1 MSNHPKAKAAFRW
14 IILSVAFGVLSV
26 GGLLLGLHTPSRA
39 AESLVTVDSYQRI
52 ADHTGGFSVTLAN
65 DIFGSSVAE
74 VGDLN
79 SDGVIDLAV
88 GASADDTGGNN
99 RGAVYILFLR
109 ADGMVSTT
117 QRIADNTGGFVTLW
131 NNANFGSSVAE
142 IGDLNGDGVSDLA
155 IGAPGDNYG
164 GLGGGAVYVLFMKA
178 NGEVS
183 SSTKIAHNTGG
194 FGALADNDMFGQSIT
209 EISDLN
215 RDGVPDL
222 AVGAIGD
229 DTGGA
234 LSERGAVY
242 ILFLRADG
250 TVITAQK
257 IADNTGGFG
266 SLSSH
271 DRFGRSVTE
280 ISDLNGD
287 GVPDLAVGATG
298 DDTGGA
304 DRGAVYILFM
314 KASGTVS
321 ATQKIADNTGGFGQL
336 TNLDDFGRSVTGISD
351 LNADSVPDLAV
362 GAIGDDTGGTSRGA
376 VHILFMRTDG
386 TVSATQKIADNTS
399 GFGSLSN
406 YDNFGWSVTEA
417 GDIDGDD
424 KSDLVVGAA
433 RDTDDKGAIYVLFL
447 GGPLHTVY
455 LPIVSKDSSEA
466 AIY

>member
-26 GGLLLGLHTPSRA
+26 GGLLLGLHTPSLA

-65 DIFGSSVAE
+65 DMFGFSVAE

-88 GASADDTGGNN
+88 GASTDDTGG
-99 RGAVYILFLR
+99 
-109 ADGMVSTT
+109 
-117 QRIADNTGGFVTLW
+117 DN
-131 NNANFGSSVAE
+131 
-142 IGDLNGDGVSDLA
+142 
-155 IGAPGDNYG
+155 
-164 GLGGGAVYVLFMKA
+164 
-178 NGEVS
+178 
-183 SSTKIAHNTGG
+183 
-194 FGALADNDMFGQSIT
+194 
-209 EISDLN
+209 
-215 RDGVPDL
+215 
-222 AVGAIGD
+222 
-229 DTGGA
+229 
-234 LSERGAVY
+234 RGAVY

-250 TVITAQK
+250 TVSTTQK

-351 LNADSVPDLAV
+351 LNEDSVPDLAV

-417 GDIDGDD
+417 EDIDGGD